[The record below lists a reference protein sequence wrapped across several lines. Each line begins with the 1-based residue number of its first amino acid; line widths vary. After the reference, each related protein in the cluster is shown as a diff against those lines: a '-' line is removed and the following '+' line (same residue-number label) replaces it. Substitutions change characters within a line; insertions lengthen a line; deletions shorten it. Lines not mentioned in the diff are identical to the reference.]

1 MKHTLKK
8 LSDTKINISVTLD
21 ESELKIAKQRAL
33 KHLSSHAKV
42 PGFRPGKV
50 PANVAEKNLDPMTV
64 ANETT
69 EQAINIAL
77 NDIVN
82 AEEIRVLDRPQIDI
96 KDFKP
101 YESMVFEA
109 EMEILPEITIGDYK
123 KLKVKRDP
131 AKVTAKEIDQVI
143 DQMRQRF
150 SVKND
155 VTRAAKTGDE
165 VVIDFE
171 GRDAKGELVQ
181 GAKGDD
187 YPLNLGSSTFI
198 PGFEEGIVGHK
209 IGDVFDLKLTFPKDY
224 HADALKGV
232 KVTFKT
238 TIKKVSEV
246 VLPKIDDEFAAKV
259 GPFKSVAEMRED
271 AERELEAQKQT
282 AATEKL
288 KDDLVG
294 ALVEASKIPVPQ
306 LLVEDQMK
314 SIEQDTMQNLMYRGI
329 TPEDYMKSQGYKDH
343 EEWHD
348 KEFKTAAERRV
359 KAGLALAELSKIE
372 KIQVTQSELEQ
383 RHNMMLD
390 QYKNNADVQK
400 QLNTPEARRDLANR
414 MLTEKTVDR
423 LIELN
428 AK

>member
-1 MKHTLKK
+1 MKYTLKK

-21 ESELKIAKQRAL
+21 ESELKTAKQRAL
-33 KHLSSHAKV
+33 KHLAGHAKV
-42 PGFRPGKV
+42 PGFRTGKV
-50 PANVAEKNLDPMTV
+50 PTNVAEKNLDPMTV

-77 NDIVN
+77 NDIVST
-82 AEEIRVLDRPQIDI
+82 EDIRVLDRPQIDI

-109 EMEILPEITIGDYK
+109 DMEILPEITLGDYK
-123 KLKVKRDP
+123 KLNVKREST
-131 AKVTAKEIDQVI
+131 KVTAKEIDQVI

-150 SVKND
+150 AEKKEVARS
-155 VTRAAKTGDE
+155 AKDGDE
-165 VVIDFE
+165 VVVNFE
-171 GRDAKGELVQ
+171 GRDTKGELVE

-187 YPLNLGSSTFI
+187 YPLVLGSNTFI

-209 IGDVFDLKLTFPKDY
+209 VGDEFDLKLTFPKEY
-224 HADALKGV
+224 HSDALKGA

-238 TIKKVSEV
+238 TIKKVNEV
-246 VLPKIDDEFAAKV
+246 VLPGVDDELAAKV

-271 AERELEAQKQT
+271 AERELAAQKEN
-282 AATEKL
+282 AADEKL

-314 SIEQDTMQNLMYRGI
+314 SIEQDSMQNLMYRGI

-343 EEWHD
+343 EEWHE

-359 KAGLALAELSKIE
+359 KAGLVLAELSKIE
-372 KIQVTQSELEQ
+372 KIQIAQSELEQ

-400 QLNTPEARRDLANR
+400 QLDTPEARRDLANR

-428 AK
+428 A

>member
-21 ESELKIAKQRAL
+21 EAELKIAKQRAL
-33 KHLSSHAKV
+33 KHLASHAKV
-42 PGFRPGKV
+42 PGFRTGKV
-50 PANVAEKNLDPMTV
+50 PANVAEKNLDPMAV

-69 EQAINIAL
+69 EAAINIAL
-77 NDIVN
+77 NDIVVREN
-82 AEEIRVLDRPQIDI
+82 IRVLDRPQIDI

-109 EMEILPEITIGDYK
+109 EMEILPEIKLGDYK
-123 KLKVKRDP
+123 ELKAKKDST
-131 AKVTAKEIDQVI
+131 KVTETEIDQVI
-143 DQMRQRF
+143 DQMRERF
-150 SVKND
+150 AEKKE
-155 VTRAAKTGDE
+155 VTRAAKSGDE
-165 VVIDFE
+165 AIVNFE
-171 GRDAKGELVQ
+171 GRDAKGELVE

-187 YPLNLGSSTFI
+187 YPLVLGSSTFI
-198 PGFEEGIVGHK
+198 PGFEEGIIGHK
-209 IGDVFDLKLTFPKDY
+209 AGDEFDLKLTFPKDY
-224 HADALKGV
+224 HTDALKGA
-232 KVTFKT
+232 KVIFKT
-238 TIKKVSEV
+238 TIKKLNEI
-246 VLPKIDDEFAAKV
+246 VLPEVNDEFAAKV

-271 AERELEAQKQT
+271 AERELAAQKEN

-294 ALVEASKIPVPQ
+294 ALVEVSTIPVPQ
-306 LLVEDQMK
+306 LLVDDQMK

-343 EEWHD
+343 DEWHE
-348 KEFKTAAERRV
+348 KEFKVAAERRV

-372 KIQVTQSELEQ
+372 QIQVTQSELEQ
-383 RHNMMLD
+383 RHNAMLD
-390 QYKNNADVQK
+390 QYKNNVDVQK

-414 MLTEKTVDR
+414 LLTEKTVDR

-428 AK
+428 SK